1 MDNAIA
7 DTAPAN
13 TAMPTALSCSFFPI
27 VPSMIAKPPTT
38 TPNAASGAT
47 AVVPNSASGFT
58 ASAKPAKALTIKAIP
73 ALF

>member
-47 AVVPNSASGFT
+47 AVSPRLARGV
-58 ASAKPAKALTIKAIP
+58 SAKRETS
-73 ALF
+73 